1 MTRKS
6 HTILLLAVAAL
17 LLPTAGCG
25 QSGPFSYVKVSGR
38 VTFDDGKPLARGQ
51 LVFDPQSAPVGD
63 AHPLMGVVSLNED
76 GTFGT
81 PTSHKPG
88 DGVVPGK
95 HKITIQYATD
105 DQGNSLVP
113 REYTSAATTP
123 LEVDTA
129 DSPFEIVI
137 PRP

>member
-1 MTRKS
+1 MNRT
-6 HTILLLAVAAL
+6 TPNIAL
-17 LLPTAGCG
+17 LTFAILFLAIAGCG
-25 QSGPFSYVKVSGR
+25 QGGPFKYVKVSGR
-38 VTFDDGKPLARGQ
+38 VTFEDGEPLSRGQ
-51 LVFDPQSAPVGD
+51 LVFDPQAEPVGD
-63 AHPLMGVVSLNED
+63 AHPRVGIVAVNED
-76 GTFGT
+76 GTFGN

-95 HKITIQYATD
+95 HKLTIQYATD
-105 DQGNSLVP
+105 EAGNSLVP
-113 REYTSAATTP
+113 REYTSVATTP